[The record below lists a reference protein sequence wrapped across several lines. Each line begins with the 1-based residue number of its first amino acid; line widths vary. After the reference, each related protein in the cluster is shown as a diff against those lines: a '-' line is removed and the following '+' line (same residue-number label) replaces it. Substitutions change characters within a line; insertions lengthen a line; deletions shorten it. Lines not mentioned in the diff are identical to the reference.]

1 MVVRQMQGEQL
12 STNTTRHTKPR
23 TPPTISQPPL
33 TMDLQD
39 LRGEQEEEGEGE
51 EEVLEDDGDDVD
63 EVENILL
70 P

>member
-12 STNTTRHTKPR
+12 STNTTRRTKPL

-39 LRGEQEEEGEGE
+39 LRGEEEEEGEGE